1 MVFPDEFL
9 VFHHDKLIYP
19 ILLWCHKQELWK
31 AQLLQKAQ
39 IPWKASGIKMQPEKM
54 VLKEKNT
61 GSFLMKSR
69 CRTDLLASIFPSCIL
84 VYFLPILL
92 SSADLF
98 AGFFKKCFSKNIMW
112 LSHYTCKDTPVMTQT
127 LCSSYSQPKLEQK
140 TDLLCDCQDP
150 AILKKNWYYKKS

>member
-54 VLKEKNT
+54 VLKEKNM

-69 CRTDLLASIFPSCIL
+69 CRTDLLASIFPSCVL

-98 AGFFKKCFSKNIMW
+98 AELLFFKYFSKNMMW
-112 LSHYTCKDTPVMTQT
+112 LYPLHLQRHTCDDTNTK
-127 LCSSYSQPKLEQK
+127 CSSYSQPKL
-140 TDLLCDCQDP
+140 
-150 AILKKNWYYKKS
+150 

>member
-31 AQLLQKAQ
+31 AQFLQKAE

-54 VLKEKNT
+54 VLKEKNKK
-61 GSFLMKSR
+61 GSFLMKLR

-84 VYFLPILL
+84 VYFLPIFL
-92 SSADLF
+92 SSAGLF
-98 AGFFKKCFSKNIMW
+98 VGFLKNMFQRTRC
-112 LSHYTCKDTPVMTQT
+112 SYTHYTCKDIPMMTHT
-127 LCSSYSQPKLEQK
+127 NTKCSSFSTQYS
-140 TDLLCDCQDP
+140 
-150 AILKKNWYYKKS
+150 